1 MLHQGRIDSV
11 KPSPSLLMMR
21 ECEVFSSDAADCE
34 IVSKQY
40 RCTQYVTL
48 GWQMDKKRDCKTMF
62 VTIVICFHLDHNFQM
77 AEQAGGKKRIVSL
90 GITIRRLSLFHPQ

>member
-1 MLHQGRIDSV
+1 
-11 KPSPSLLMMR
+11 
-21 ECEVFSSDAADCE
+21 
-34 IVSKQY
+34 
-40 RCTQYVTL
+40 
-48 GWQMDKKRDCKTMF
+48 MDKKRDCKTMF